1 MHRPAAINPVVCHD
15 MPWTPTIRK
24 DELSHYQQTILGPSR
39 KLAMASLDDLPVELR
54 LQILAYLPLQSLL
67 WIRLTCRRWNDFFVA
82 NASAIYHNAAGTEGF
97 VEFLETPLAQAVAD
111 AQYVKIVQNDTEPP
125 DWNVSKLA
133 PLIRRILMDPTTD
146 LNVVSVKLVREAIL
160 ERDANLTA
168 EFMEMKKSQITD
180 ECAEQP

>member
-1 MHRPAAINPVVCHD
+1 
-15 MPWTPTIRK
+15 
-24 DELSHYQQTILGPSR
+24 
-39 KLAMASLDDLPVELR
+39 MASLDDLPVELR

-82 NASAIYHNAAGTEGF
+82 NASAIYRNAAGTEGF
-97 VEFLETPLAQAVAD
+97 VEFLEMPLAQAVAD
-111 AQYVKIVQNDTEPP
+111 AQYVNIVQNDTEPP
-125 DWNVSKLA
+125 DWYTFCRVSAIYRNVSKLA

-168 EFMEMKKSQITD
+168 EFMEMKKSQVGQVISKVYQDFTSTANLRPSA
-180 ECAEQP
+180 C